1 MLNYNSITF
10 RKLAFLQKYFDDATD
25 GIPRQSGIYYW
36 VYYPEF
42 NPLTITVP
50 TLRTLL
56 ENFTSKSLKYK
67 EDLKGRY
74 KYLVEVI
81 EQGFSENG
89 DFMGLT
95 PSKTTDM
102 INFLSASPGNIGI
115 FHTFFVEVCF
125 SRPFYVGKANN
136 LRDRLANKHFKRY
149 DSEIL
154 NEIDK
159 QTISYNDIWVGWKEI
174 PSLATGEQINVIF
187 EEILSRT
194 VKPGLTKKP
203 N

>member
-1 MLNYNSITF
+1 MLYNNIKFS
-10 RKLAFLQKYFDDATD
+10 KLSFLEKYFDDPID
-25 GIPRQSGIYYW
+25 GIPTSSGIYYW

-42 NPLTITVP
+42 DPATITLTDLVKS
-50 TLRTLL
+50 LQ
-56 ENFTSKSLKYK
+56 EYTSKSLRYKEELRGKYK
-67 EDLKGRY
+67 Y
-74 KYLVEVI
+74 SVEVL

-89 DFMGLT
+89 ALLGLS
-95 PSKTTDM
+95 PSKTKILTD
-102 INFLSASPGNIGI
+102 FLSGGPLNVSM
-115 FHTFFVEVCF
+115 FHKFFIEVCF

-136 LRDRLANKHFKRY
+136 LRTRLASKHFKRV

-159 QTISYNDIWVGWKEI
+159 EVINYTDIWVGYKEI
-174 PSLATGEQINVIF
+174 PMLPTGEHLNVIF